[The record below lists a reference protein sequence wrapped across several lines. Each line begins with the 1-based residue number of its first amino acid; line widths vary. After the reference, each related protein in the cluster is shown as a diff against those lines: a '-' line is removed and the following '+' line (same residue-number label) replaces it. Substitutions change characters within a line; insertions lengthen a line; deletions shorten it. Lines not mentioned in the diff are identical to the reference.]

1 MELLIGISREAR
13 IRVIELGKNW
23 SHFLILGC
31 ILLLGGVLAITIPL
45 ITNFDAVKT
54 VGWTLLAC
62 GFFQLFQ
69 SLRIYGSETFRW
81 WLVFGAMNVLLA
93 VAVLRNPLADKFT
106 TVQVVT
112 GLMFVLGVLKIVY
125 AYRLRP
131 TNEWTRLF
139 LSGLVTLVLT
149 VLIGTNLFQ
158 ADSKLSTLLSIELI
172 SAGLWSTLIGWG
184 FNTMNER
191 LIKQVM

>member
-93 VAVLRNPLADKFT
+93 VAVLRNPLDKFT

-112 GLMFVLGVLKIVY
+112 GLMFVLGILKIVY

-184 FNTMNER
+184 FNSMNER